1 MKIFLDTSDVDIIRK
16 HCETGLIDGVTT
28 NPTLMM
34 QAGRNPVKVIS
45 DISSLF
51 ESDVS
56 ISAEV
61 VADRAEE
68 MITQAKQYYS
78 INDNITIKVPCTY
91 EGLKACRVLSTKDIN
106 VNVTLIFSLNQS
118 ILAAKSGATYISP
131 FIGRCEDNK
140 INGIELISSIKK
152 VFKSN
157 NQYYQ
162 YPHPKHISTKILA
175 ASIRNINHVNESF
188 KAGADIVTLPPKIFE
203 EMYKHSLTD
212 QGLEQFDKD
221 WKKLNS

>member
-34 QAGRNPVKVIS
+34 QAGKNPVKVIS

-51 ESDVS
+51 ESDAS

-61 VADRAEE
+61 VAESAEE
-68 MITQAKQYYS
+68 MITQAEQYYS
-78 INDNITIKVPCTY
+78 INDNITIKVPCNY
-91 EGLKACRVLSTKDIN
+91 EGLKACRVLSSKDIN

-118 ILAAKSGATYISP
+118 ILAAKSGAKYISP
-131 FIGRCEDNK
+131 FIGRCEDKN

-157 NQYYQ
+157 NEYNH
-162 YPHPKHISTKILA
+162 YPHPDHISTKILA
-175 ASIRNINHVNESF
+175 ASIRNINHINESF
-188 KAGADIVTLPPKIFE
+188 KAGADIVTIPPKVFE
-203 EMYKHSLTD
+203 EMYHHDLTD
-212 QGLEQFDKD
+212 QGLAQFDKD